1 MKPIKGEIFNPFA
14 IIRRLREERAAA
26 TLNRLLRSRHVAD
39 LRLIFSVTGYFCI
52 VAFAVGLFFVFRPDA
67 QITTFG
73 ALIAG
78 LIALASGV
86 VTWTYQTGNS
96 RLGTVDLFAC
106 EITTLC
112 RVCTIVDLTRRY
124 VDAFNADLHA
134 LDDKS
139 PNHADQIA
147 QTREAFS
154 HYDVSESYTPIFDN
168 NAGDLRVLEVEV
180 VTNVTAFYTYFKAM
194 NDARRVLTTVKP
206 PVHNAAMNDGW
217 HTAFAS
223 VIYMQFLA
231 FESARKAVRDLVEFE
246 PNQLDNITSILIS
259 EVCAYQFLLDYF
271 GTVQGKEDFRYAR
284 LQMRRN
290 GYRKVVEESYRRAK
304 QEYHAATIDYNRS
317 IGRAHH
323 CKATSSEVESNV
335 IADTRLHEEIV
346 NNEDNLEQWGK
357 ASATATE
364 LKNRYEKLFGKDDIK
379 WYQAEPTDPA

>member
-1 MKPIKGEIFNPFA
+1 MKPMKEEVFHPLA
-14 IIRRLREERAAA
+14 IIRRLREEQSAA
-26 TLNRLLRSRHVAD
+26 TLNRLLRSRHVGD
-39 LRLIFSVTGYFCI
+39 LRLIFSVTGYLCI
-52 VAFAVGLFFVFRPDA
+52 AAFVIGIFFVA
-67 QITTFG
+67 LLGAEIGSVG
-73 ALIAG
+73 ALLGG

-86 VTWTYQTGNS
+86 VAWTYQSGNS

-124 VDAFNADLHA
+124 VDAFNADLRA
-134 LDDKS
+134 CDDKS
-139 PNHADQIA
+139 PNRADQIA
-147 QTREAFS
+147 LTRDAFS
-154 HYDVSESYTPIFDN
+154 HYDVSESYTPIFDK
-168 NAGDLRVLEVEV
+168 NAGDLRVLEVKV

-194 NDARRVLTTVKP
+194 NDARRALTTVKP
-206 PVHNAAMNDGW
+206 PLHDAAMNDAW

-246 PNQLDNITSILIS
+246 PNQIENVTSILIS

-379 WYQAEPTDPA
+379 WYQAELTDPA

>member
-271 GTVQGKEDFRYAR
+271 RTVHGAEDFRYAR
-284 LQMRRN
+284 LKMRRDD
-290 GYRKVVEESYRRAK
+290 YREAVEDTYRRTK
-304 QEYHAATIDYNRS
+304 QSYHGAMIHYNLS
-317 IGRAHH
+317 LERADD
-323 CKATSSEVESNV
+323 CRDESSKSELER
-335 IADTRLHEEIV
+335 IANPRLHDEIV
-346 NNEDNLEQWGK
+346 SNKDIMKQWRK

-379 WYQAEPTDPA
+379 WYQAELSDPA